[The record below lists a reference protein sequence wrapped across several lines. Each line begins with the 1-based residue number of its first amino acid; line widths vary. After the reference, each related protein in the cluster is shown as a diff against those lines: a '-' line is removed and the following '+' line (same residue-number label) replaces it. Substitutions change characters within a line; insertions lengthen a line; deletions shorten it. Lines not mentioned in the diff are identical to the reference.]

1 MLGPPPVCLPV
12 IQLVKEA
19 LLNRCTVPGYYGA
32 IHACNGRNSQV
43 LSSELAS
50 TYQFTTVNDKG
61 ISLGKHSFPRSNLVT
76 RCLRVWFTF
85 QRMRRSSQTD
95 HVSLYKHKQRSHLK
109 YVLCLCCMYAAYTE
123 RKVKQTDLLPKESH
137 NNSTTQQKRSFVL
150 LRMLEISNRGL
161 ANTVCHSENFSSCLS
176 AAPCAFG

>member
-1 MLGPPPVCLPV
+1 MLGPKPVCLPV

-43 LSSELAS
+43 LSSALAS

-61 ISLGKHSFPRSNLVT
+61 ISPGKHSFPRSDLIT
-76 RCLRVWFTF
+76 RCLRVGFTF
-85 QRMRRSSQTD
+85 QRMKRSSQTD

-109 YVLCLCCMYAAYTE
+109 YVLCLCCTYAAYAE
-123 RKVKQTDLLPKESH
+123 RKVKQTDPLPKESH
-137 NNSTTQQKRSFVL
+137 DNNSAAQQKRS
-150 LRMLEISNRGL
+150 
-161 ANTVCHSENFSSCLS
+161 
-176 AAPCAFG
+176 